1 MSLKKI
7 RQLNNSLIFRLT
19 VVYAVSFTLVAAIGF
34 AVFYYR
40 IYSITMDEMDEEFE
54 QEIEV
59 FAERVEKE
67 GVQSAVNKI
76 YEAIEDEDPQEE
88 FYRLLDGD
96 NNVIA
101 TTDMTAWRMVERDNL
116 VQRLKASNRQAALQ
130 TIEAPGGFIKARLI
144 TAEIGENLYLQIG
157 ESLEEANAYLGIFK
171 NLFVLL
177 TAALTLVTVF
187 IGWRIARWAMTDIH
201 AVTAT
206 AEDIARGAYDRRVEI
221 EVKQ

>member
-7 RQLNNSLIFRLT
+7 SHLTDSLIFRLT

-130 TIEAPGGFIKARLI
+130 TIESD
-144 TAEIGENLYLQIG
+144 IGQG
-157 ESLEEANAYLGIFK
+157 
-171 NLFVLL
+171 LL
-177 TAALTLVTVF
+177 TAL
-187 IGWRIARWAMTDIH
+187 
-201 AVTAT
+201 
-206 AEDIARGAYDRRVEI
+206 
-221 EVKQ
+221 Q